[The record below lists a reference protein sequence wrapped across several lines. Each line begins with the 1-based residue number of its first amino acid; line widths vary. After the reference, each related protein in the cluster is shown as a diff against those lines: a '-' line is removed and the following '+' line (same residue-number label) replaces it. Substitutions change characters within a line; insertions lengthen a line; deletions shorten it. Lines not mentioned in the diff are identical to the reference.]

1 MENINVSIEVVSD
14 ILNKLNI
21 LKEETEIYLS
31 DVQKTIDNAELR
43 GWNDKKYIE
52 FRDMI
57 DPILKNGRDMVRKI
71 EESAIPYLKQ
81 LQAFI
86 EEY

>member
-21 LKEETEIYLS
+21 LKEETEVHLLN
-31 DVQKTIDNAELR
+31 VQKTIDNAELR
-43 GWNDKKYIE
+43 GWNDRKYIE

-57 DPILKNGRDMVRKI
+57 DPILKNGRDMLREI
-71 EESAIPYLKQ
+71 EETAIPYLKQ

>member
-1 MENINVSIEVVSD
+1 MENINVSIEVVAD
-14 ILNKLNI
+14 ILNKMNI
-21 LKEETEIYLS
+21 LKEETELHLS
-31 DVQKTIDNAELR
+31 NLQKTIDNAELR
-43 GWNDKKYIE
+43 GWNDRKYIE

-57 DPILKNGRDMVRKI
+57 DPILRNGRDMVREI
-71 EESAIPYLKQ
+71 EESATPYLKQ

>member
-1 MENINVSIEVVSD
+1 MENINVSMEIVSD

-21 LKEETEIYLS
+21 LKEETEIHLS
-31 DVQKTIDNAELR
+31 NVQKTIDNAELR
-43 GWNDKKYIE
+43 GWNDRKYIE

-57 DPILKNGRDMVRKI
+57 DPILKNGRDMLREI
-71 EESAIPYLKQ
+71 EESAIPYLRQ
-81 LQAFI
+81 LQAYI